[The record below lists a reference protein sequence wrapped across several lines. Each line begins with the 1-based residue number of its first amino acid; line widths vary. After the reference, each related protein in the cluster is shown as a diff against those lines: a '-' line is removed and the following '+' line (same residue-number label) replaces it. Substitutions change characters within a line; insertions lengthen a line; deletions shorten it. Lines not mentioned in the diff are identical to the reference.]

1 MSVVTVKT
9 FEKDHHT
16 YVVGA
21 DDAGQVHVAVDG
33 GPDAKGYYF
42 GGTVRFPK
50 GLHIGEQIQMSLTL
64 DCDAEIQKGFAAAK
78 QAN

>member
-9 FEKDHHT
+9 FEKADHT

-21 DDAGQVHVAVDG
+21 DEAGQVHVAVDG

-50 GLHIGEQIQMSLTL
+50 GLHIGSAIQMSLDL
-64 DCDAEIQKGFAAAK
+64 DCDAEIQKGLAAARRT
-78 QAN
+78 N